1 MPVTNIYD
9 ERTLRQVTVSH
20 PVSTTVKFVY
30 LFRSNVPTTEVTELG
45 QEEISGVVSFL
56 SPAIFATSHPKP
68 LIAKNSVKRISSFCS
83 TASFPTAR
91 AAGWTKLH
99 DAKFMQERTQTT
111 TGFTATSTGSVIAR
125 VDCKSGS
132 QKFSYG
138 WRMNAR
144 QLFRISPATLTALGI
159 SFPTTEADWRGL
171 VMGCDSPKPPRASA
185 SFTAGTSNLAA
196 GGSGKVDTVTTFYD
210 STKTLP
216 TGWSQTENGTEL
228 IV

>member
-20 PVSTTVKFVY
+20 PVSTAVKFVY

-45 QEEISGVVSFL
+45 QTEITTTVTFA
-56 SPAIFATSHPKP
+56 SPAVLATSYPKP
-68 LIAKNSVKRISSFCS
+68 IKAKNKVKRISSFCS
-83 TASFPTAR
+83 TASFAAAR
-91 AAGWTKLH
+91 AAGWAKLH
-99 DAKFMQERTQTT
+99 DAKFMQEKSQTT
-111 TGFTATSTGSVIAR
+111 TGFTATSTGSVVAM
-125 VDCKSGS
+125 VDCKSGT

-138 WRMNAR
+138 WNMNAR
-144 QLFRISPATLTALGI
+144 QLFRINPATLTALGI

-171 VMGCDSPKPPRASA
+171 VIGCDTPKPPRAGA
-185 SFTAGTSNLAA
+185 SFVEGSSTLSTGAA
-196 GGSGKVDTVTTFYD
+196 GKVDNVATFYD

-216 TGWSQTENGTEL
+216 AGWSQVESGTEL

>member
-20 PVSTTVKFVY
+20 PVSTAVKFVY

-56 SPAIFATSHPKP
+56 SPAVMATSYPKP
-68 LIAKNSVKRISSFCS
+68 IIAKNKVKRISSFCS

-91 AAGWTKLH
+91 AAGWTKLK

-111 TGFTATSTGSVIAR
+111 TGFTATSTGSVIAM
-125 VDCKSGS
+125 VDCKSGG
-132 QKFSYG
+132 QTFSYG
-138 WRMNAR
+138 WKMNAR
-144 QLFRISPATLTALGI
+144 QLFRINPATLTALGI
-159 SFPTTEADWRGL
+159 SFPTTEAQWRGL
-171 VMGCDSPKPPRASA
+171 VIGCDSPKPPRAGA
-185 SFTAGTSNLAA
+185 SFAAGTSTLATGA
-196 GGSGKVDTVTTFYD
+196 AGKVDSVATFYD

-216 TGWSQTENGTEL
+216 TGWSQVENGTEL
-228 IV
+228 PV